1 MQSNSNSNS
10 SRPFP
15 RILNVDTNDAGG
27 RVEQILKALASD
39 KRIAILGFLSNRI
52 SSINEIAEAFDMPAS
67 TATMHINIL
76 EEAGLVH
83 TELKPASRG
92 LQKICSR
99 VFDQLTI
106 QLPQPDLET
115 LGNTIDIPMPIGA
128 YVDCQVAPTCGL
140 VGELGIIGQL
150 DDPGSFY
157 HPERIYTQLLWFRHG
172 HVEYRFPNRTQPHM
186 LLESLQIS
194 LELCSEAPHSNA
206 DWPSSI
212 TMWINDVEVGTW
224 TCPGDFGGQRGT
236 LTPQWWDEW
245 NTQYGLLKMWR
256 VNHQASYIDGDQI
269 SSVTLDH
276 LNILA
281 YPYITLRI
289 GVKNDGIPGGI
300 NIFGAK
306 FGNYPQDILMRLRF
320 RHKHEG

>member
-1 MQSNSNSNS
+1 MQSNSNSNF

-39 KRIAILGFLSNRI
+39 KRIAILGHLSNRI

-99 VFDQLTI
+99 VYDQLTI

-172 HVEYRFPNRTQPHM
+172 FVEYRFPNRAQPHM

-194 LELCSEAPHSNA
+194 LELCSEAPHSNS
-206 DWPSSI
+206 DWPSNI
-212 TMWINDVEVGTW
+212 TMWINEVEVGTW

-256 VNHQASYIDGDQI
+256 VNHHASYIDGDQLSNI
-269 SSVTLDH
+269 TLDH
-276 LNILA
+276 LNIPA
-281 YPYITLRI
+281 HPYITLRI